1 MKNENTIEKNKELK
15 EEKIEI
21 IDKNVEEIQTEITD
35 KNTENKEVEEPQ
47 ETKKQKSKASKIT
60 GIIAKTLGYSI
71 VVLLIIILI
80 RALVYKKYDVFG
92 YRFYIIMSGSM
103 EPTIHVSD
111 GIITK
116 ETNDLK
122 DGDIIAFDNQG
133 AITVHRI
140 IKTYTQ
146 ENGEKLYQTKGDNNN
161 SADRGLVD
169 KTKIKGEVL
178 YRIPKVGNAIL
189 FLQRNIVIVLILIVG
204 VTVIIYLVRRLI

>member
-1 MKNENTIEKNKELK
+1 MENENIQEKNKELDEEIV
-15 EEKIEI
+15 EEKKVE
-21 IDKNVEEIQTEITD
+21 DVKNEITD
-35 KNTENKEVEEPQ
+35 KKIESKEEVVAQ
-47 ETKKQKSKASKIT
+47 EKVKKQKSKASKIS

-71 VVLLIIILI
+71 VVLLIIILT
-80 RALVYKKYDVFG
+80 RALVYKKYDIFG

-116 ETNDLK
+116 EAKDLK
-122 DGDIIAFDNQG
+122 DGDIIAFNNQG

-161 SADRGLVD
+161 AADKGLVD
-169 KTKIKGEVL
+169 ETKIKGEVV
-178 YRIPKVGNAIL
+178 YRLPKVGHAVL
-189 FLQRNIVIVLILIVG
+189 FLQRNIVIILILVIG
-204 VTVIIYLVRRLI
+204 ITLIIYLVRRLI

>member
-1 MKNENTIEKNKELK
+1 MENEDIIEENKDLNEEIVENTESK
-15 EEKIEI
+15 
-21 IDKNVEEIQTEITD
+21 EIQP
-35 KNTENKEVEEPQ
+35 PQ
-47 ETKKQKSKASKIT
+47 ETNNQTSKASKIF
-60 GIIAKTLGYSI
+60 GIITKTLGYSI

-80 RALVYKKYDVFG
+80 RVLVYKKYDIFG

-122 DGDIIAFDNQG
+122 DGDVIAFNNQG

-146 ENGEKLYQTKGDNNN
+146 ENGDKLFQTKGDNNN
-161 SADRGLVD
+161 AVDRGLVE
-169 KTKIKGEVL
+169 KSQIKGEVIC
-178 YRIPKVGNAIL
+178 RIPKVGNAIL
-189 FLQRNIVIVLILIVG
+189 FLQRNIIIILILIIG
-204 VTVIIYLVRRLI
+204 VAIIIYLVRRLI

>member
-1 MKNENTIEKNKELK
+1 MKNENTIEKNKERK
-15 EEKIEI
+15 EEKIGI
-21 IDKNVEEIQTEITD
+21 IDKNVEELETKTTD
-35 KNTENKEVEEPQ
+35 KNKENKEIEEPQ

-178 YRIPKVGNAIL
+178 YRIPKVGNVIL

-204 VTVIIYLVRRLI
+204 ATIIIYLVRRLI